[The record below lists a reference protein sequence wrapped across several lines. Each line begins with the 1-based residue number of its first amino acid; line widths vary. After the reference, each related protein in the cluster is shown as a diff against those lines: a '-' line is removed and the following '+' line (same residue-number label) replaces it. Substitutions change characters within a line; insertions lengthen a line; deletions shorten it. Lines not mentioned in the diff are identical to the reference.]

1 MTYALCYYSIPAS
14 VSLFNRE
21 LNKQRADE
29 ISSFVRPYIK
39 NGDAELLN
47 VHQYYGELEVEERN
61 SDAPALT
68 LLVVSIEL
76 DLETIENW
84 KENQDLIADRV
95 YAVLKSDG
103 LPLCNF
109 SEDEED
115 GTLIVFTKCYD

>member
-39 NGDAELLN
+39 NRDAELLK
-47 VHQYYGELEVEERN
+47 VHQYHGELEVEEPN
-61 SDAPALT
+61 ADAPART

-76 DLETIENW
+76 DLETIGNW
-84 KENQDLIADRV
+84 KERQDLISDRV
-95 YAVLKSDG
+95 YAELKSDE